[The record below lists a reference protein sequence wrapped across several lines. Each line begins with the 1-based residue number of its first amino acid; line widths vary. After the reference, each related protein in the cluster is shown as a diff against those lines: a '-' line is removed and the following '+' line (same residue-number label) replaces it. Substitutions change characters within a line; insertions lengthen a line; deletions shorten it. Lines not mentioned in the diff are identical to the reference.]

1 MSAEPTLP
9 DDLNNDADKPATSI
23 EVVTN
28 LADLATFELALE
40 SWVAGH
46 LSAHTR
52 RAYLQDSRHFLT
64 WLAGNQLEL
73 KSLSQAN
80 IAQYQRYLVE
90 TFAKPTASR
99 KFTIARKLLD
109 EAVQRGVID
118 HNPAY
123 GLKGIKTD
131 QETPHKVLSY
141 KEAKA
146 LLLSIDTST
155 RQGKR
160 DFALVMLLLRTGI
173 RRSECADLRLG
184 DLSQE
189 QGHFLATIRHGKGDK
204 RRQIKLPVD
213 VMRAINEY
221 LEALCRED
229 KDPNAPLF
237 VQFRKGDRPQKEGIS
252 DQVIERVVESYAA
265 KLDLELSPHGLRATF
280 VTLALEAGAKL
291 HQVQYAVGHAD
302 PRTTERYQKRKFN
315 LDDNATDYLRFDLGI
330 NR

>member
-1 MSAEPTLP
+1 MSTEPTLQAN
-9 DDLNNDADKPATSI
+9 LNNDTAKPATSI
-23 EVVTN
+23 EAVTN
-28 LADLATFELALE
+28 LTDPATLGLELE

-52 RAYLQDSRHFLT
+52 RAYFQDSRHFLT
-64 WLAGNQLEL
+64 WLARHQLEL
-73 KSLSQAN
+73 SNLSQTDM
-80 IAQYQRYLVE
+80 AQYRRYLVE

-131 QETPHKVLSY
+131 QETTHKVLSY

-189 QGHFLATIRHGKGDK
+189 QGHFLATIQHGKGDK
-204 RRQIKLPVD
+204 RRQVKLPVD
-213 VMRAINEY
+213 VMRAISEY
-221 LEALCRED
+221 LEVLGRVD
-229 KDPNAPLF
+229 KDRNAPLF
-237 VQFRKGDRPQKEGIS
+237 VQFRKGDHPQKEGIS

-265 KLDLELSPHGLRATF
+265 KLDLKLSPHGLRATF

-315 LDDNATDYLRFDLGI
+315 LDDNATDYLRFDLSF
-330 NR
+330 